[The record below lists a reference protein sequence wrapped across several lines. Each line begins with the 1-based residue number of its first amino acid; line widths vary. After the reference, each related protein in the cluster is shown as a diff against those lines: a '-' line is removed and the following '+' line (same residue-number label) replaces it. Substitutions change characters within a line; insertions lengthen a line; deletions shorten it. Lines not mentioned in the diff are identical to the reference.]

1 MPQQNNIIQFI
12 TNSSAPEILQQADVL
27 KQLNEY
33 INYLINHDFPAL
45 VQLLY
50 RIDISEKKIKG
61 ALQLQDAE
69 DAGALIAKM
78 IIERQ
83 LQKIKSKSKQ
93 SFSKA
98 DENIISEDEW

>member
-12 TNSSAPEILQQADVL
+12 TNSSAPEILQQPDVL

-50 RIDISEKKIKG
+50 RIDISEKKIKE

-69 DAGALIAKM
+69 DGGALIAKM

-93 SFSKA
+93 SFSKS